1 MTVIGLIFS
10 AIYALWLYNK
20 IFSGQI
26 ILFNLLY
33 NPLNLG
39 LYSRPFDFSRLWT
52 NYFIDINYRE
62 FLIFSPLIVF
72 IIFLGINPYFVID
85 TYSTL
90 LQLNFELNYDLII

>member
-1 MTVIGLIFS
+1 MIFS

-26 ILFNLLY
+26 IIFKLLY
-33 NPLNLG
+33 NPLKLG
-39 LYSRPFDFSRLWT
+39 LNFSNLEFKRLWS

-72 IIFLGINPYFVID
+72 IIFFGINPYFIID
-85 TYSTL
+85 TYVFF
-90 LQLNFELNYDLII
+90 LQINFEYNYDFLI

>member
-1 MTVIGLIFS
+1 LILS

-26 ILFNLLY
+26 ILFKLIY

-39 LYSRPFDFSRLWT
+39 LYFYKFNFNRLWT

-62 FLIFSPLIVF
+62 FLIFS
-72 IIFLGINPYFVID
+72 
-85 TYSTL
+85 
-90 LQLNFELNYDLII
+90 QLNFELNYDLII